1 MLERI
6 GEGHV
11 MDKNI
16 IWAWAI
22 KNSICVICWTV
33 LAIVF
38 NKWWVS
44 LFGLLFMSS
53 IAQKYN
59 RVCDKCGRHSPY
71 ADSYN
76 EALDKAKEA
85 GWIHYIDSNTDYC
98 PECRGNMYDL

>member
-1 MLERI
+1 
-6 GEGHV
+6 

-16 IWAWAI
+16 IWAWVI

-38 NKWWVS
+38 NKWWVA

-71 ADSYN
+71 ADSDN

>member
-16 IWAWAI
+16 IWAWVI

-38 NKWWVS
+38 NKWWVA

-76 EALDKAKEA
+76 EALDKAKEG
-85 GWIHYIDSNTDYC
+85 GWMDSLY
-98 PECRGNMYDL
+98 